1 MPAASPPFA
10 PSESADSRADVFERR
25 WWVLA
30 VLCTSLLIVML
41 GNTALNV
48 ALPTLAR
55 DLGASASAQQWLV
68 DSYSLVFAGLLF
80 TMSSLGERFGRKGI
94 MQIGL
99 ALFGGASLYAGV
111 VADTSAQLIA
121 ARVVMGAAGAM
132 IMPATLSILTN
143 VFPREERAKA
153 VAIWSG
159 VAGGGGA
166 IGMLLSGFM
175 LEHFAWGSVFLV
187 VVPVAVLSVAAGALL
202 VPTSRD
208 PDQGSIDVVGAVL
221 STAGLVTLVYGFIE
235 APKHGWGSFE
245 TAAFVACGLAL
256 LAGFTLWERRTAQ
269 PMLDITLFTKPA
281 FAVSSIALTLV
292 FFTLMG
298 LFFSIAQLFQLVMG
312 YSAFS
317 SALHMAPIALF
328 MMVAAPLSP
337 GLVERYGKRR
347 TVAAG
352 LAVVAAGTAVMAM
365 LPPSPSYLAVLTGMG
380 IMAFGMGIAMS
391 PTTDLLMSAV
401 PASKAGMGSATNDT
415 TRELGGALGVAVLGS
430 VMASRYTSEI
440 GGSLGLL
447 PESARGAARSSLSG
461 ASVAARDLGGDTGAQ
476 FLEAAQ
482 HAWMSGLRLAMI
494 VGAII
499 IAGCALFSF
508 VALPDRA
515 DDDPGLLPEPVDPGV
530 DGELVAEPALALV
543 D

>member
-1 MPAASPPFA
+1 MTATSASYRSIHPHDIHA
-10 PSESADSRADVFERR
+10 RR
-25 WWVLA
+25 WLILS

-68 DSYSLVFAGLLF
+68 DAYSLVFAGLLF
-80 TMSSLGERFGRKGI
+80 TMSSLGERYGRKGI
-94 MQIGL
+94 MQLGL

-111 VADTSAQLIA
+111 LADTAGQLIA
-121 ARVVMGAAGAM
+121 SRVVMGAAGAM

-166 IGMLLSGFM
+166 IGMLLSGFI
-175 LEHFAWGSVFLV
+175 LEHFAWGSVFI
-187 VVPVAVLSVAAGALL
+187 VAVPFAAASIAAAAFL

-208 PDQGSIDVVGAVL
+208 PDQGSIDVPGAVL
-221 STAGLVTLVYGFIE
+221 STAGLVTLVYGLIE
-235 APKHGWGSFE
+235 APTHGWGSIE
-245 TAAFVACGLAL
+245 TIGLVAIGLGLLVAF
-256 LAGFTLWERRTAQ
+256 TWWERRAAQ
-269 PMLDITLFTKPA
+269 PMLDISLFSKPA
-281 FAVSSIALTLV
+281 FGVSAVALTLV

-312 YSAFS
+312 YGTFS

-328 MMVAAPLSP
+328 MMVSSPLSP
-337 GLVERYGKRR
+337 GLVDRFGKRR

-352 LAVVAAGTAVMAM
+352 LAIVAAGTAVMAT
-365 LPPSPSYLAVLTGMG
+365 LPSAPSYIAVLVGMG

-430 VMASRYTSEI
+430 VMASRYTSQI
-440 GGSLGLL
+440 AGSLGAL
-447 PESARGAARSSLSG
+447 PSSARSAASSSLGG
-461 ASVAARDLGGDTGAQ
+461 ASVAARDLGGPAGEQ
-476 FLEAAQ
+476 FLDAARQ
-482 HAWMSGLRLAMI
+482 AWMSGLRLAML

-499 IAGCALFSF
+499 IAGCALFAF
-508 VALPDRA
+508 IALPDRA
-515 DDDPGLLPEPVDPGV
+515 DDDPELENDGDEALLDAALLEPQ
-530 DGELVAEPALALV
+530 LALI
-543 D
+543 DG

>member
-1 MPAASPPFA
+1 VPAIASFRSPHT
-10 PSESADSRADVFERR
+10 ADIMHRR
-25 WWVLA
+25 WLILA

-68 DSYSLVFAGLLF
+68 DAYSLVFAGLLF

-94 MQIGL
+94 MQLGL
-99 ALFGGASLYAGV
+99 ALFGASSLYAGV
-111 VADTSAQLIA
+111 LANSAGQLIA

-187 VVPVAVLSVAAGALL
+187 ATPFAALSIVAAALL

-208 PDQGSIDVVGAVL
+208 PEQGGIDFPGALL
-221 STAGLVTLVYGFIE
+221 STAGLVTLVYGLIE
-235 APKHGWGSFE
+235 APTHGWGSIE
-245 TAAFVACGLAL
+245 TFGLVVMGLAL
-256 LAGFTLWERRTAQ
+256 LVAFTWWERRAAQ
-269 PMLDITLFTKPA
+269 PMLDVRLFSKPA
-281 FAVSSIALTLV
+281 FGVSAVALTLV

-312 YSAFS
+312 YGTFS

-337 GLVERYGKRR
+337 GLVDRFGKRR

-352 LAVVAAGTAVMAM
+352 LAIVAAGTAMMAA
-365 LPPSPSYLAVLTGMG
+365 LPSAPSYGAVLLGMG
-380 IMAFGMGIAMS
+380 VMAFGMGIAMS

-401 PASKAGMGSATNDT
+401 PATKAGMGSATNDT

-430 VMASRYTSEI
+430 VMASRYTSQI
-440 GGSLGLL
+440 ASSLGAL
-447 PESARGAARSSLSG
+447 PASARSTASSSLGG
-461 ASVAARDLGGDTGAQ
+461 ASVAARNLGGTAGEQ
-476 FLEAAQ
+476 FLEAARQ
-482 HAWMSGLRLAMI
+482 AWMSGLRLAMV

-499 IAGCALFSF
+499 IAGSALFAF

-515 DDDPGLLPEPVDPGV
+515 DDDP
-530 DGELVAEPALALV
+530 AIEPAIDADLFDPSEREPQLV
-543 D
+543 LIDS

>member
-1 MPAASPPFA
+1 VTAISPSIRSIHPRDIHA
-10 PSESADSRADVFERR
+10 RR
-25 WWVLA
+25 WWILA

-68 DSYSLVFAGLLF
+68 DAYSLVFAGLLF

-94 MQIGL
+94 MQLGL
-99 ALFGGASLYAGV
+99 ALFGGASIYAGLI
-111 VADTSAQLIA
+111 ANTSGQLIVS
-121 ARVVMGAAGAM
+121 RVVMGAAGAM

-166 IGMLLSGFM
+166 IGMLLSGFL

-187 VVPVAVLSVAAGALL
+187 AAPFAAISIAAAAIL

-208 PDQGSIDVVGAVL
+208 PDQGSIDVPGAVL
-221 STAGLVTLVYGFIE
+221 STAGLVTLVYGLIE
-235 APKHGWGSFE
+235 APTHGWGSTE
-245 TAAFVACGLAL
+245 TIGLVAIGLAL
-256 LAGFTLWERRTAQ
+256 LAAFTWWERRAAQ
-269 PMLDITLFTKPA
+269 PMLDIGLFRKPA
-281 FAVSSIALTLV
+281 FGVSAVALTLV

-312 YSAFS
+312 YGTFSA
-317 SALHMAPIALF
+317 ALHMAPIALF
-328 MMVAAPLSP
+328 MMVASPLSP
-337 GLVERYGKRR
+337 GLVDRFGKRR

-352 LAVVAAGTAVMAM
+352 LAIVAVGTAMMAA
-365 LPPSPSYLAVLTGMG
+365 LPSDPSYVAVLVGMG
-380 IMAFGMGIAMS
+380 VMAFGMGIAMS

-440 GGSLGLL
+440 ASSLGAL
-447 PESARGAARSSLSG
+447 PAPARSAASSSLGG
-461 ASVAARDLGGDTGAQ
+461 ATVAARDLGGTAGEQLLD
-476 FLEAAQ
+476 AARQ
-482 HAWMSGLRLAMI
+482 AWMSGLRLAMI

-499 IAGCALFSF
+499 IAGAALFAF
-508 VALPDRA
+508 LALPDRA
-515 DDDPGLLPEPVDPGV
+515 DDDPEFDFDAENDALLFDGVALEPQLAYVDN
-530 DGELVAEPALALV
+530 
-543 D
+543 

>member
-1 MPAASPPFA
+1 MTATSASIRSIHPHDIHA
-10 PSESADSRADVFERR
+10 RR
-25 WWVLA
+25 WMILA

-68 DSYSLVFAGLLF
+68 DAYSLVFAGLLF

-94 MQIGL
+94 MQLGL

-111 VADTSAQLIA
+111 FADTSGQLIVS
-121 ARVVMGAAGAM
+121 RVVMGAAGAM

-187 VVPVAVLSVAAGALL
+187 AVPFAAASIAAAALL

-208 PDQGSIDVVGAVL
+208 PDQGSIDVPGAVL
-221 STAGLVTLVYGFIE
+221 STAGLVTLVYGLIE
-235 APKHGWGSFE
+235 APTHGWGSTE
-245 TAAFVACGLAL
+245 TVGLVAIGLAL
-256 LAGFTLWERRTAQ
+256 LAAFTWWERRAEE
-269 PMLDITLFTKPA
+269 PMLDISLFSKPA
-281 FAVSSIALTLV
+281 FGVSAVALTLV

-312 YSAFS
+312 YGTFS

-328 MMVAAPLSP
+328 MMVASPLSP
-337 GLVERYGKRR
+337 GLVDRYGKRR

-352 LAVVAAGTAVMAM
+352 LAIVAAGTAVMAT
-365 LPPSPSYLAVLTGMG
+365 LPSAPSYLAVLVGMG
-380 IMAFGMGIAMS
+380 VMAFGMGIAMS

-430 VMASRYTSEI
+430 VMASRYTSQI
-440 GGSLGLL
+440 ADSLGAL
-447 PESARGAARSSLSG
+447 PATARSAASSSLGG
-461 ASVAARDLGGDTGAQ
+461 ASVAAGDLGGPAGEQ
-476 FLEAAQ
+476 FLDAARQ
-482 HAWMSGLRLAMI
+482 AWMSGLRLAMI

-499 IAGCALFSF
+499 IAGCALFAYI
-508 VALPDRA
+508 ALPDRA
-515 DDDPGLLPEPVDPGV
+515 DDDPELETDRDAAQLDVAGLEPQLAFV
-530 DGELVAEPALALV
+530 DG
-543 D
+543 

>member
-1 MPAASPPFA
+1 MPAIASFRSPHT
-10 PSESADSRADVFERR
+10 ADIARRR
-25 WWVLA
+25 WWILA

-68 DSYSLVFAGLLF
+68 DAYSLVFAGLLF

-94 MQIGL
+94 MQLGL
-99 ALFGGASLYAGV
+99 ALFGASSLYAGV
-111 VADTSAQLIA
+111 LANSAGQLIA

-175 LEHFAWGSVFLV
+175 LDHFAWGSVFLV
-187 VVPVAVLSVAAGALL
+187 AVPFAALSIAAAALL

-208 PDQGSIDVVGAVL
+208 PEQGGIDVPGALL
-221 STAGLVTLVYGFIE
+221 STAGLVTLVYGLIE
-235 APKHGWGSFE
+235 APTHGWGSITTFGL
-245 TAAFVACGLAL
+245 VATGLAL
-256 LAGFTLWERRTAQ
+256 LGAFTWWERRAVQ
-269 PMLDITLFTKPA
+269 PMLDIRLFSKPA
-281 FAVSSIALTLV
+281 FGVSAVALTLV

-312 YSAFS
+312 YGTFS

-328 MMVAAPLSP
+328 MMVSAPLSP
-337 GLVERYGKRR
+337 GLVDRFGKRR

-352 LAVVAAGTAVMAM
+352 LAVVAAGTIVMAT
-365 LPPSPSYLAVLTGMG
+365 LPSAPSYGAVLMGMG
-380 IMAFGMGIAMS
+380 VMAFGMGIAMS

-430 VMASRYTSEI
+430 VMASRYTSQI
-440 GGSLGLL
+440 ASHLGAL
-447 PESARGAARSSLSG
+447 PASARGNASSSLGG
-461 ASVAARDLGGDTGAQ
+461 ASVAARDLGGAAGEQ
-476 FLEAAQ
+476 FLEAARQ
-482 HAWMSGLRLAMI
+482 AWMSGLRLAMV

-499 IAGCALFSF
+499 IAGCALFAF

-515 DDDPGLLPEPVDPGV
+515 DDDPAV
-530 DGELVAEPALALV
+530 EPAIDADVLDPSSLQPQLALI
-543 D
+543 DR

>member
-1 MPAASPPFA
+1 
-10 PSESADSRADVFERR
+10 
-25 WWVLA
+25 
-30 VLCTSLLIVML
+30 
-41 GNTALNV
+41 
-48 ALPTLAR
+48 
-55 DLGASASAQQWLV
+55 
-68 DSYSLVFAGLLF
+68 
-80 TMSSLGERFGRKGI
+80 
-94 MQIGL
+94 
-99 ALFGGASLYAGV
+99 
-111 VADTSAQLIA
+111 
-121 ARVVMGAAGAM
+121 
-132 IMPATLSILTN
+132 LSILTN

-187 VVPVAVLSVAAGALL
+187 AVPFAAASIAAAALL

-208 PDQGSIDVVGAVL
+208 PDQGRIDVLGAVL
-221 STAGLVTLVYGFIE
+221 STTGLVTLVYGFIE
-235 APKHGWGSFE
+235 APKHGWSSLE
-245 TAAFVACGLAL
+245 TIGFVAVGLAFL
-256 LAGFTLWERRTAQ
+256 VAFTWWERRTTH
-269 PMLDITLFTKPA
+269 PMLDIGLFAKPA

-312 YSAFS
+312 YGTFS
-317 SALHMAPIALF
+317 SAVHMAPIALF
-328 MMVAAPLSP
+328 MMIAAPLSP
-337 GLVERYGKRR
+337 GLAVRFGKRR
-347 TVAAG
+347 TVASG
-352 LAVVAAGTAVMAM
+352 LAIVAAGTAVMAM
-365 LPPSPSYLAVLTGMG
+365 LPPSPSYLAVLAGMG

-430 VMASRYTSEI
+430 VMASRYSSEI
-440 GGSLGLL
+440 AGSLGAL
-447 PESARGAARSSLSG
+447 PESARGAASSSLGG
-461 ASVAARDLGGDTGAQ
+461 ASVAARDLGGNAGAQ

-499 IAGCALFSF
+499 IAASAVFSF
-508 VALPDRA
+508 FALPDRA
-515 DDDPGLLPEPVDPGV
+515 DDDPEAGTDSRVLGADESPIDSNAASA
-530 DGELVAEPALALV
+530 DHEPALV
-543 D
+543 S

>member
-1 MPAASPPFA
+1 MTAISPSIRSIHPRDIHA
-10 PSESADSRADVFERR
+10 RR
-25 WWVLA
+25 WWILA

-94 MQIGL
+94 MQLGL
-99 ALFGGASLYAGV
+99 ALFGGASVYAGLI
-111 VADTSAQLIA
+111 ANTSGQLIVS
-121 ARVVMGAAGAM
+121 RVVMGAAGAM

-166 IGMLLSGFM
+166 IGMLLSGFL

-187 VVPVAVLSVAAGALL
+187 AAPFAAVSIAAAALL

-208 PDQGSIDVVGAVL
+208 PDQGSIDLPGAVL
-221 STAGLVTLVYGFIE
+221 STAGLVTLVYGLIE
-235 APKHGWGSFE
+235 APTHGWGSTE
-245 TAAFVACGLAL
+245 TIGLVAIGLAL
-256 LAGFTLWERRTAQ
+256 LAAFTWWERRAAQ
-269 PMLDITLFTKPA
+269 PMLDISLFSKPA
-281 FAVSSIALTLV
+281 FGVSAVALTLV

-312 YSAFS
+312 YGTFSA
-317 SALHMAPIALF
+317 ALHMAPIALF
-328 MMVAAPLSP
+328 MMVASPLSP
-337 GLVERYGKRR
+337 GLVDRFGKRR

-352 LAVVAAGTAVMAM
+352 LAIVAAGTAMMAA
-365 LPPSPSYLAVLTGMG
+365 LPSAPSYLAVLVSMG
-380 IMAFGMGIAMS
+380 VMAFGMGISMS

-430 VMASRYTSEI
+430 VMASRYTGEI
-440 GGSLGLL
+440 ASSLGNL
-447 PESARGAARSSLSG
+447 PAPARSAASSSLGG
-461 ASVAARDLGGDTGAQ
+461 ATVAARDLGGTAGDQ
-476 FLEAAQ
+476 LLVAARQ
-482 HAWMSGLRLAMI
+482 AWMSGLRLAMI

-499 IAGCALFSF
+499 IAGAALFAF
-508 VALPDRA
+508 IALPDRA
-515 DDDPGLLPEPVDPGV
+515 DDDPEFVVDDDAEFLDAAGLEPQLAYVD
-530 DGELVAEPALALV
+530 A
-543 D
+543 

>member
-1 MPAASPPFA
+1 MTAISPSMRSIHPRDIHA
-10 PSESADSRADVFERR
+10 RR
-25 WWVLA
+25 WWILA

-68 DSYSLVFAGLLF
+68 DAYSLVFAGLLF

-94 MQIGL
+94 MQLGL
-99 ALFGGASLYAGV
+99 ALFGGASVYAGLI
-111 VADTSAQLIA
+111 ANTSGQLIVS
-121 ARVVMGAAGAM
+121 RIVMGAAGAM

-166 IGMLLSGFM
+166 IGMLLSGFL

-187 VVPVAVLSVAAGALL
+187 AAPFAAVSIAAAALL

-208 PDQGSIDVVGAVL
+208 PDQGSIDVPGAVL
-221 STAGLVTLVYGFIE
+221 STAGLVTLVYGLIE
-235 APKHGWGSFE
+235 APTHGWGSTE
-245 TAAFVACGLAL
+245 TIGLVAIGLAL
-256 LAGFTLWERRTAQ
+256 LAAFTWWERRATQ
-269 PMLDITLFTKPA
+269 PMLDIGLFRKPA
-281 FAVSSIALTLV
+281 FGVSAVALTLV

-312 YSAFS
+312 YGTFSA
-317 SALHMAPIALF
+317 ALHMAPIALF
-328 MMVAAPLSP
+328 MMVASPLSP
-337 GLVERYGKRR
+337 GLVDRFGKRR

-352 LAVVAAGTAVMAM
+352 LAIVAVGTAIMAA
-365 LPPSPSYLAVLTGMG
+365 LPSAPSYLAVLVGMG
-380 IMAFGMGIAMS
+380 VMAFGMGIAMS

-440 GGSLGLL
+440 AGSLGAL
-447 PESARGAARSSLSG
+447 PAPARSAASSSLGG
-461 ASVAARDLGGDTGAQ
+461 ATVAARDLGGTAGDQ
-476 FLEAAQ
+476 LLDAARQ
-482 HAWMSGLRLAMI
+482 AWMSGLRLAMI

-499 IAGCALFSF
+499 IAGAALFAF
-508 VALPDRA
+508 IALPDQA
-515 DDDPGLLPEPVDPGV
+515 DDDPEFAVDD
-530 DGELVAEPALALV
+530 DGELFDDAALEPQLAYV
-543 D
+543 DA